1 MTAAGTGHAPSP
13 PPRHRA
19 EEKLQAQAKA
29 DPGDSDNA
37 SRTAG
42 RKSTAWSI
50 VAVTVVLAR
59 RAMPGNP
66 TPPAA

>member
-29 DPGDSDNA
+29 GPGDSDNA

-42 RKSTAWSI
+42 RKSTAWSRSARSGACSFA
-50 VAVTVVLAR
+50 AVGGDNFVER
-59 RAMPGNP
+59 P
-66 TPPAA
+66 